1 MSEQEQKNAAAGQR
15 QRQHLKEDRQ
25 KTGMMFENAGL
36 TRKNED
42 FMYQL
47 NKQLDAQ
54 GATAE
59 AKTALLEE
67 TMTALLEGQKT
78 GQTAK
83 GLFGTPTKYAD
94 ELLHPKKTPAEQQQT
109 STVLMSVDN
118 GLMFFAI
125 FTFMFGLIGLMQPS
139 TLKLAQ
145 HGSAGWSQS
154 SWSPWPVGRPSG
166 SSTRFCCQRSMKTG
180 NNTAGRYGS
189 GLSWC

>member
-109 STVLMSVDN
+109 STILMSVDN
-118 GLMFFAI
+118 GLYSFFRAAKVR
-125 FTFMFGLIGLMQPS
+125 LI
-139 TLKLAQ
+139 
-145 HGSAGWSQS
+145 
-154 SWSPWPVGRPSG
+154 
-166 SSTRFCCQRSMKTG
+166 
-180 NNTAGRYGS
+180 
-189 GLSWC
+189 

>member
-59 AKTALLEE
+59 AKPALLEE

-125 FTFMFGLIGLMQPS
+125 FTFMFGLMGLMQPS
-139 TLKLAQ
+139 TLK
-145 HGSAGWSQS
+145 
-154 SWSPWPVGRPSG
+154 PVSYTHLTLPTILRV
-166 SSTRFCCQRSMKTG
+166 
-180 NNTAGRYGS
+180 
-189 GLSWC
+189 

>member
-1 MSEQEQKNAAAGQR
+1 MSEQEQRNAAAGQR

-59 AKTALLEE
+59 AKSALLEE

-78 GQTAK
+78 GANRE
-83 GLFGTPTKYAD
+83 GTVWDA
-94 ELLHPKKTPAEQQQT
+94 HQA
-109 STVLMSVDN
+109 
-118 GLMFFAI
+118 
-125 FTFMFGLIGLMQPS
+125 
-139 TLKLAQ
+139 
-145 HGSAGWSQS
+145 
-154 SWSPWPVGRPSG
+154 R
-166 SSTRFCCQRSMKTG
+166 R
-180 NNTAGRYGS
+180 
-189 GLSWC
+189 